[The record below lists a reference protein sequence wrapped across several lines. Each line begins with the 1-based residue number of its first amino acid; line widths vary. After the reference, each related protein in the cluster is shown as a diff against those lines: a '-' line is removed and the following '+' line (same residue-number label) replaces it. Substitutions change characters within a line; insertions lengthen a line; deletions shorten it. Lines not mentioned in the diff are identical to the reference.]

1 MISFSDYTGK
11 ISKKMNE
18 AIAVMSF
25 STDGPRAVDNDKLE
39 GKIDT
44 VLRLIQSIRLQS
56 PASHSGLVII
66 FSPISDVPFPTD
78 AGISFSWFRIREL
91 QGIVERVRID
101 QLPSTFYLPTIDDVG
116 YKICA
121 QFEDDYEQGLSR
133 HLEVNPFLSVLH
145 HFSTSVHHHIDAH
158 ISDVVFYF
166 FHSLILYY

>member
-1 MISFSDYTGK
+1 MISFSGYTGK

-25 STDGPRAVDNDKLE
+25 STDGPKATDPEKLE
-39 GKIDT
+39 AKIDS
-44 VLRLIQSIRLQS
+44 VLRLIKSIRLQS
-56 PASHSGLVII
+56 PTSHSGLVII

-78 AGISFSWFRIREL
+78 AGISFSWFRIIERE
-91 QGIVERVRID
+91 GILERVRID

-133 HLEVNPFLSVLH
+133 HLEVISRTFS
-145 HFSTSVHHHIDAH
+145 FSSTSQHLIF
-158 ISDVVFYF
+158 FY
-166 FHSLILYY
+166 ILYATLKCPYK